1 MRPPDPDSISSLEQH
16 GKSMRGKTIGQILHE
31 LEIRIDESNIESGKG
46 GVGNA
51 IQAAFGLGLDSRSEA
66 DFPDASGPGIEVP
79 GLELK
84 IVPLKKGSG
93 KWRVKERQVIGMIN
107 YNQLPREV
115 WPSSHA
121 RTKMNRIL
129 NVFVTH
135 EPKGERE
142 KCIVKGASIWE
153 PDSFIDPILE
163 EDWSLCQSMVSE
175 GSAHRLS
182 ERFFKTL
189 SAARKGSGGKRDLV
203 AYHHGSEPAM
213 RRAFS
218 LKVAYMNGIWECYTN
233 RIGSLRIFEEDDPL
247 EACRSKLEKIE
258 GRTTAEVMAELS
270 LPFPRSK
277 DYAYRIVRQW
287 LTGGKGGR
295 RIAELDDIGIILKT
309 VPINPSTQRPWEATS
324 FPAIDIAELTETK
337 TFEDHFMSEE
347 VSAILFVPT
356 IRESRKV
363 PWTEVRFGKPVLWQ
377 PSDSEW
383 RIMEEEWRMHRDILR
398 IENGANE
405 IPKAKETRIFHL
417 RPKAKNNTVR
427 DIGPWGD
434 ITRQCFWLN
443 QDFVQSILNRKRS
456 MSRI

>member
-66 DFPDASGPGIEVP
+66 DFPDASGPGIEMP

-153 PDSFIDPILE
+153 PDSFIAPILE

-203 AYHHGSEPAM
+203 SYHHGSEPAM

-309 VPINPSTQRPWEATS
+309 VPINPTTQRPWEATS

-337 TFEDHFMSEE
+337 SFEDHFMSEE

-377 PSDSEW
+377 PSDGEW
-383 RIMEEEWRMHRDILR
+383 RIMEEEWRMHRDLLR

-405 IPKAKETRIFHL
+405 IPKAKETRVFHL
-417 RPKAKNNTVR
+417 RPKARNNTVR

-443 QDFVQSILNRKRS
+443 QDFVQSILNRKRT

>member
-66 DFPDASGPGIEVP
+66 DFPDASGPGIEMP

-203 AYHHGSEPAM
+203 SYHHGSEPAM

-258 GRTTAEVMAELS
+258 GRTTAEVMAELG

-309 VPINPSTQRPWEATS
+309 VPINPSTQRTWEATS

>member
-1 MRPPDPDSISSLEQH
+1 MS
-16 GKSMRGKTIGQILHE
+16 GKTIGQILHE
-31 LEIRIDESNIESGKG
+31 LDIQIDESHIESGKG

-51 IQAAFGLGLDSRSEA
+51 IQAAFGLGLDNRSEA
-66 DFPDASGPGIEVP
+66 DFPDASGPGIDVP

-84 IVPLKKGSG
+84 IVPLMKGAS

-107 YNQLPREV
+107 YNQLPREE

-135 EPKGERE
+135 KPKGQRQN
-142 KCIVKGASIWE
+142 CIVKGASVWE

-163 EDWSLCQSMVSE
+163 KDWVLCQSMVSE
-175 GSAHRLS
+175 GSAHKLS

-189 SAARKGSGGKRDLV
+189 SAARKGSGGKGDLV
-203 AYHHGSEPAM
+203 SYHHGSEPAL

-218 LKVAYMNGIWECYTN
+218 LKVAYMNGIWECYRN

-247 EACRSKLEKIE
+247 ESCRSKLEKIE
-258 GRTTAEVMAELS
+258 GRTTAEVMRDLG
-270 LPFPRSK
+270 LPFPKSK

-287 LTGGKGGR
+287 LTGGNGGR

-309 VPINPSTQRPWEATS
+309 VPINPSTLRPWEATS
-324 FPAIDIAELTETK
+324 FPAIDIGELIECES
-337 TFEDHFMSEE
+337 FEDHFMSEE

-363 PWTEVRFGKPVLWQ
+363 PWTDVRFGKPVLWQ
-377 PSDSEW
+377 PSNNEW
-383 RIMEEEWRMHRDILR
+383 RIMEEEWRMHRDVLR
-398 IENGANE
+398 IQNGVND
-405 IPKAKETRIFHL
+405 IPKAKETRVFHL

-443 QDFVQSILNRKRS
+443 KDFVQSILNRKN
-456 MSRI
+456 